1 MTHTDIQNL
10 FEVGAHFGYSRSRRH
25 PSATGFI
32 FVTKDKSDIFDL
44 EETDRCLKKAEDFVA
59 SVAGNGKQI
68 LFVAGKNEAIK
79 MVRDAAEKIQ
89 MPHVAGRW
97 IGGTLTNF
105 KEIRKR
111 IDKLE
116 KLRKE
121 RDAGERDKYTKLE
134 RLMLDREITELEGR
148 FGGLEDMKELP
159 AALFI
164 VDPRHESAAVS
175 EANQLGIPVVALAN
189 SDCDFKTINYP
200 IPAND
205 SVVKS
210 ISFFTSA
217 IAEAYDKNRKVSVSA
232 EAVEK

>member
-1 MTHTDIQNL
+1 MLQFTIQNL
-10 FEVGAHFGYSRSRRH
+10 FEIGAHFGYSRSRRH
-25 PSATGFI
+25 PSAASFI
-32 FVTKDKSDIFDL
+32 FATKDKSDIFNL
-44 EETDRCLKKAEDFVA
+44 EETGKRLKDAEEFVA
-59 SVAGNGKQI
+59 SVAESGKQI
-68 LFVAGKNEAIK
+68 LFVAGKNEATKI
-79 MVRDAAEKIQ
+79 VRGIAENIDT
-89 MPHVAGRW
+89 PHVAGRW

-116 KLRKE
+116 RLRKE

-134 RLMLDREITELEGR
+134 RLMLDREIEELEGR
-148 FGGLEDMKELP
+148 FGGLEYMKELP

-189 SDCDFKTINYP
+189 SDCNFKAINYP

-210 ISFFTSA
+210 IEFFTSA
-217 IAEAYDKNRKVSVSA
+217 IAEAYEKNKKA
-232 EAVEK
+232 PTKATE